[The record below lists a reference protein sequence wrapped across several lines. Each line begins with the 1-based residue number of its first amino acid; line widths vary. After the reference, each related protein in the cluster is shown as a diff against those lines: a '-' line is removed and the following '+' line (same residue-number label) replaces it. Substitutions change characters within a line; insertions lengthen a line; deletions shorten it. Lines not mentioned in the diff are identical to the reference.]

1 MIEPGSRYYG
11 LEDATL
17 AVTDPDGLPQTI
29 AYVRRRFIPPLGD
42 ATRVVEHGFA
52 AGERLD
58 TITAR
63 YLGDPT
69 QFWQICDANLVLR
82 PEELEEEVG
91 RVIHVALPRL

>member
-1 MIEPGSRYYG
+1 M
-11 LEDATL
+11 
-17 AVTDPDGLPQTI
+17 
-29 AYVRRRFIPPLGD
+29 
-42 ATRVVEHGFA
+42 VEHGFA

-58 TITAR
+58 TVTAR

>member
-1 MIEPGSRYYG
+1 VFDPTSRYYAI
-11 LEDATL
+11 ETATL
-17 AVTDPDGLPQTI
+17 TVTDPDGLSRTI
-29 AYVRRRFIPPLGD
+29 AYKRRRFIPPVAE
-42 ATRVVEHGFA
+42 ATRVLEHRFVS
-52 AGERLD
+52 GERLD

-91 RVIHVALPRL
+91 RPIHIALPRL

>member
-1 MIEPGSRYYG
+1 VFEPGSRYYG
-11 LEDATL
+11 LETTTL
-17 AVTDPDGLPQTI
+17 AVTDPDGLPRRI
-29 AYVRRRFIPPLGD
+29 AYTRRRFIPPLAD

-69 QFWQICDANLVLR
+69 QFWRLCDAAGVLV
-82 PEELEEEVG
+82 PDELEAPG
-91 RVIHVALPRL
+91 RIVPITMARS

>member
-1 MIEPGSRYYG
+1 MFDSSSRYYG
-11 LEDATL
+11 LETATL
-17 AVTDPDGLPQTI
+17 AVTDPDGLPRTI
-29 AYVRRRFIPPLGD
+29 AYARRRFVPPLAD
-42 ATRVVEHGFA
+42 ATRVVEHRFA

-58 TITAR
+58 TVTAR

-82 PEELEEEVG
+82 PEELEDIG

>member
-1 MIEPGSRYYG
+1 MFDPGSRYYG
-11 LEDATL
+11 LEDGRLT
-17 AVTDPDGLPQTI
+17 VTDADGQPRAV
-29 AYVRRRFIPPLGD
+29 AYVRRRFIPPLAD
-42 ATRVVEHGFA
+42 ATRVLEHRFA
-52 AGERLD
+52 SGERLD

-91 RVIHVALPRL
+91 RAIHVALPRL

>member
-1 MIEPGSRYYG
+1 MFEPNSRYYG
-11 LEDATL
+11 LETATL
-17 AVTDPDGLPQTI
+17 AVIDPDGLPRAI
-29 AYVRRRFIPPLGD
+29 AFVRRRFVPPPAD
-42 ATRVVEHGFA
+42 ATQIVEHAFA

-82 PEELEEEVG
+82 PEELEDVG
-91 RVIHVALPRL
+91 RTIDVALPRL